1 MRLFPHEPARAA
13 ATLLG
18 LALILTGCSDEQASH
33 ILRPDLAGAR
43 IQSPASEP
51 GPDLLQAAGQPWQPA
66 RWIGWKI
73 DLDESPASA
82 SRDGGSLSLGPDS
95 GAWLRWLEVDGD
107 ASYELSASIEGSG
120 LGTAGSL
127 ARLGAIELAEAPT
140 ASTWPDL
147 AAAMTAGHFGEPRTK
162 DERVRDVLF
171 LHTAPT
177 TRHLVVFGMLTND
190 EAEPSVGAR
199 FEELSL
205 RAGTV
210 EGRIAD
216 LLGPE
221 HSRPADATSSGR
233 GPAPFLVAMTEREAT
248 VVAARET
255 LILDLDLP
263 EGGGRLELAVALVPQ
278 ARDPRTPALGTPL
291 TLTVNLVQGDRELD
305 FERRNTALAVP
316 EDELWHEL
324 IADLPDDLLPGPA
337 ELHVRTASTQLPLDA
352 PLGLVASPRIVP
364 HAPHR
369 PGPNVVVVSI
379 DTLRADRMS
388 LYGHQRLTTPRLD
401 AFAEDALVFD
411 AAWANGAYT
420 LPSHMSLF
428 TGQVPS
434 FHGVQGAGVRR
445 DPARSPLLAEVLSER
460 GWTTAAFTGGGFV
473 SPDFGFAAGFER
485 YGTLDPM
492 VNTDSAKLATDL
504 DGVPGVDLDLLRAND
519 MTVVEAWLDQHTA
532 ESFFLFLHTYA
543 VHQFDPAQRHL
554 DAFGLEGLLPEDK
567 RSLELIYTAGEG
579 GTEDEF
585 ERVRDLY
592 DATVLQADEGFGR
605 LIDKLTALDLLE
617 DTIVIV
623 TSDHGKEIGE
633 HGTLGHG
640 HALFEEMVHV
650 PLVVRLPGRASKDL
664 GASGLE
670 RGAYAPGRSSAPA
683 SLVDI
688 VPTLLEAL
696 DIAPWPG
703 MQGSSL
709 LSLDPDTERPILA
722 EVDNLAVKFAR
733 RDGDLKTI
741 WSPLDREPYIPN
753 DVEELTFDLAA
764 DPLELEPLAPD
775 PARVDAV
782 RETFDSLRAWAA
794 TLGSTVEAGLD
805 DPDLRARLEA
815 LGYVDDM
822 RALDE

>member
-1 MRLFPHEPARAA
+1 MRPSPIDSPRAA
-13 ATLLG
+13 ATLLA
-18 LALILTGCSDEQASH
+18 LALCLTGCSEEPVPH
-33 ILRPDLAGAR
+33 ILHPDLAGAR
-43 IQSPASEP
+43 ILGTQSEP
-51 GPDLLQAAGQPWQPA
+51 GPDLLGSASEPWRPA
-66 RWIGWKI
+66 RWIGWNI
-73 DLDESPASA
+73 DLETAPTGA
-82 SRDGGSLSLGPDS
+82 SRDGSRLSLGPES
-95 GAWLRWLEVDGD
+95 SAWLRWLEVEGD
-107 ASYELSASIEGSG
+107 ASYELSAWIEGSD

-127 ARLGAIELAEAPT
+127 ARLGAIELSGPPT
-140 ASTWPDL
+140 AATWPDL
-147 AAAMTAGHFGEPRTK
+147 AAAMTAGHFSDPRTA

-171 LHTAPT
+171 LHTAEA
-177 TRHLVVFGMLTND
+177 TRYLVVFGMLTND
-190 EAEPSVGAR
+190 KAEPGVRAR
-199 FEELSL
+199 FEDL
-205 RAGTV
+205 RLGAGTI

-221 HSRPADATSSGR
+221 HAEPAGR
-233 GPAPFLVAMTEREAT
+233 GPAPFLVAMTEREAS

-255 LILDLDLP
+255 LVLDLDLP
-263 EGGGRLELAVALVPQ
+263 EGGGRLELAVALVPR
-278 ARDPRTPALGTPL
+278 ARDPRAPALGTPL
-291 TLTVNLVQGDRELD
+291 TLTVNLLQGDRELD

-324 IADLPDDLLPGPA
+324 VADLPADLVPGPA

-364 HAPHR
+364 PAPHR

-388 LYGHQRLTTPRLD
+388 LYGHERRTTPRLD
-401 AFAEDALVFD
+401 AFAKDALVFD

-492 VNTDSAKLATDL
+492 VNTDSKKLAADL
-504 DGVPGVDLDLLRAND
+504 DAVPGVDLDLLRRSD
-519 MTVVEAWLDQHTA
+519 MRVVETWLEQHA
-532 ESFFLFLHTYA
+532 NESFFLFLHTYA

-554 DAFGLEGLLPEDK
+554 DALGLEGLLPDDK

-579 GTEDEF
+579 GSEAEF

-605 LIDKLTALDLLE
+605 LVDKLVELDLLE

-650 PLVVRLPGRASKDL
+650 PLIVRLPGRA
-664 GASGLE
+664 AGLE
-670 RGAYAPGRSSAPA
+670 RGAFAPGRSSAPA

-703 MQGSSL
+703 MQGTSL
-709 LSLDPDTERPILA
+709 LSLDPTTRRPILA

-741 WSPLDREPYIPN
+741 WSPLDRASYIPN
-753 DVEELTFDLAA
+753 DVEELSFDLAA

-782 RETFDSLRAWAA
+782 RETFESLRAWAA
-794 TLGSTVEAGLD
+794 TLGSTVEATLD
-805 DPDLRARLEA
+805 DPGLRARLEA

-822 RALDE
+822 RALDD